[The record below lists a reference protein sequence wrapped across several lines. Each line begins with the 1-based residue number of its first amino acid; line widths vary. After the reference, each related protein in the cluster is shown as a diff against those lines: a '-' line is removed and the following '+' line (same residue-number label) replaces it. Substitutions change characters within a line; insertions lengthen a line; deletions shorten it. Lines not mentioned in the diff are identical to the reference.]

1 MCSSIRKPISKRISK
16 WRELINRKLTRN
28 KCIPYQNEP
37 MEMKE
42 KLGLYKTKQ
51 QMDLFIFNV
60 LFSQFRTKEFVFS

>member
-1 MCSSIRKPISKRISK
+1 
-16 WRELINRKLTRN
+16 
-28 KCIPYQNEP
+28 